1 MMYSYPNIEYGI
13 FRLINEDFIQL
24 VNDVSNTWHFRK
36 YPLSLKLYLQQI
48 IIITLKDF
56 LH

>member
-1 MMYSYPNIEYGI
+1 MYSYPNIEYGI